1 MLKSELR
8 ERSRRFLLAL
18 EISFPFIITSGVFL
32 FIFIRNDN
40 IKLENDEII
49 LLAILSLCLVYY
61 TVYMIYRSFKVSVL
75 DSVTGSFNRAEIL
88 NLLSKKMRQF
98 KHRQDGNIIMLKIRN
113 LDDLNERYSFESSD
127 LLLKKL
133 VQKLEV
139 FLEKNISK
147 ETLIGRYSNDSFL
160 LFCVAKSSQLLHF
173 LNVFEKSILAD
184 GIDDIELKIKFELV
198 NINYSDNLDKSISI
212 LTEKLSSEENAKF
225 AITDEFENSV
235 CKSILDRN
243 FTFQT
248 QLVKDLKDDK
258 NLKSILVKI
267 YTEEFALISKQK
279 AQNIA
284 NKNGYEVLFD
294 INSIKKFSEH
304 QIQDDD
310 SCIIEVSA
318 VSLRNLQFNKFIKD
332 FIDQGKI
339 DPKNIIFEFSE
350 KLVYEEI
357 NRFKEIINEYKN
369 LGFRFALNKFGGNN
383 AGFEYLKYLPI
394 DFIIYDIEFNKNLDD
409 EKFKNI
415 FRNLNAMAED
425 LGIKSIIRFVDKA
438 EFLDIV
444 KLYDTDYAQ
453 GFYIEKPK
461 EI

>member
-1 MLKSELR
+1 
-8 ERSRRFLLAL
+8 
-18 EISFPFIITSGVFL
+18 
-32 FIFIRNDN
+32 
-40 IKLENDEII
+40 
-49 LLAILSLCLVYY
+49 
-61 TVYMIYRSFKVSVL
+61 MIYKSFKISVL
-75 DSVTGSFNRAEIL
+75 DQITGSFNRSEIL
-88 NLLSKKMRQF
+88 ALLSKKMRKF
-98 KHRQDGNIIMLKIRN
+98 KHRQDGNIVMLKIRN
-113 LDDLNERYSFESSD
+113 LDDINERYSLESSD

-133 VQKLEV
+133 VEKLEL

-147 ETLIGRYSNDSFL
+147 EILIGRYSNEYFL
-160 LFCVAKSSQLLHF
+160 MFCSGKSSQLLHF

-198 NINYSDNLDKSISI
+198 NINYSDSLDKSISI

-225 AITDEFENSV
+225 AITDEFESSV

-248 QLVKDLKDDK
+248 QLVRSLKESE
-258 NLKSILVKI
+258 NLKSVLVKI
-267 YTEEFALISKQK
+267 YTEDFALVSKQK

-294 INSIKKFSEH
+294 INSIKKFIEFNT
-304 QIQDDD
+304 QDKQA
-310 SCIIEVSA
+310 CIIEVSA
-318 VSLRNLQFNKFIKD
+318 VSLRNLQFIKFIKD
-332 FIDQGKI
+332 FVDQGKI
-339 DPKNIIFEFSE
+339 NPQNIIFEFSE
-350 KLVYEEI
+350 KLVYDEI
-357 NRFKEIINEYKN
+357 NRFKEILNDYKN

-415 FRNLNAMAED
+415 FKNLNDTAED

-438 EFLDIV
+438 EFFDLI
-444 KLYDTDYAQ
+444 KLYKTDYAQ